1 MTMRPAQTA
10 KQQLK
15 GNWKQALI
23 VQILLLLAGGA
34 LTAAECGA
42 LFFLDFGL
50 DQGISAAGLLS
61 GRESWWRLAILLSAV
76 LADLFLLSPLYA
88 GQALFYKKLTFP
100 APPGPPPMVER
111 LENGVVRL
119 EPDQSEPRPARIP
132 VSVLGR
138 FYRGKAYG
146 KAVRWRLILWLY
158 RSLWSLLWY
167 APAALALG
175 YGEYVRR
182 SMESSALRD
191 VTLVFTSFLGLF
203 GLIAGFLAVQLT
215 MLRWMPAQYLLE
227 EEPTVRSAFKR
238 ARLMMKGKVGDMAW
252 LYMGFSGWLFACL
265 AVIPYFYAAPLFLTT
280 RAGAVYRLTKK
291 EAAPVSGP
299 AEIKP
304 APKRH
309 SSRRR
314 APTI

>member
-10 KQQLK
+10 KQRLK
-15 GNWKQALI
+15 GNWKQAVA

-34 LTAAECGA
+34 LSAAEFGA
-42 LFFLDFGL
+42 LFFLGLGL
-50 DQGISAAGLLS
+50 DQSASAAGVLS
-61 GRESWWRLAILLSAV
+61 GRESWWRLAILLGAV

-88 GQALFYKKLTFP
+88 GQALFYKKLAFP
-100 APPGPPPMVER
+100 APPAPPPMVER
-111 LENGVVRL
+111 EENGVVRL
-119 EPDQSEPRPARIP
+119 EPDRSEPLPKKVP
-132 VSVLGR
+132 VAVLGR

-146 KAVRWRLILWLY
+146 KAVRWRLLLWIY

-182 SMESSALRD
+182 TMESSALRD

-203 GLIAGFLAVQLT
+203 GLIAGFLAVQLI

-227 EEPTVRSAFKR
+227 EAPTVRSAFKR
-238 ARLMMKGKVGDMAW
+238 ARRMMKGQVGNMAW

-280 RAGAVYRLTKK
+280 RAGAVYRLTQK
-291 EAAPVSGP
+291 EDV
-299 AEIKP
+299 P
-304 APKRH
+304 APKPAKIKPPEKRR
-309 SSRRR
+309 SSQRR
-314 APTI
+314 APTA